1 MGVPWGIV
9 EMAVWL
15 IASIFALNALMLG
28 ASVALVSQGRH
39 RARREIR
46 QLEALWRLDPSPA
59 ARLRNRR
66 RVALTVAA
74 AVAWAGVAIAL
85 PGTGRVVT
93 SAFGVV
99 IPVVLGEETA
109 NRDRAGG
116 TRANATATPGGLAD
130 LAERASGISPASTD
144 PDAPSS
150 ASGPPSEEAVPAFV
164 SARARS
170 SSAIRILWAVVP
182 DATGY
187 DVERS
192 TDGTTG
198 WVTIA
203 TTGDEVNA
211 YTDAGLTPERTYF
224 YRVLVILE
232 DGTAPPSDVVSATTP
247 VDAPAATVV
256 SVASTSHT
264 SVDLVWT
271 DVADEAGYRIERSA
285 DGETGWTAIGTTG
298 QDVTTYTD
306 TGLDPGTTSFYRV
319 ISVNDGGSSAP
330 SNVVTATTTEDSD
343 DVDEVV
349 DLAEPSQGDQQSAT
363 PEPAVT
369 EE

>member
-1 MGVPWGIV
+1 MGVRWGVV

-28 ASVALVSQGRH
+28 TSVLLVSHGRH

-74 AVAWAGVAIAL
+74 ALAWAGVAIAM

-99 IPVVLGEETA
+99 IPVILGEGTA
-109 NRDRAGG
+109 SRDRADG
-116 TRANATATPGGLAD
+116 TRSNATATGSSAD
-130 LAERASGISPASTD
+130 LAERSSGISPASTD
-144 PDAPSS
+144 PDAPRS
-150 ASGPPSEEAVPAFV
+150 APGSANEGAVPAFV
-164 SARARS
+164 SARPRS
-170 SSAIRILWAVVP
+170 PSVIRILWAVVP

-192 TDGTTG
+192 TDGTTD

-211 YTDAGLTPERTYF
+211 YTDAGLTPDRTYF
-224 YRVLVILE
+224 YRVLVMLE
-232 DGTAPPSDVVSATTP
+232 DGTASPSDVVSATTP
-247 VDAPAATVV
+247 VDAPDPTVV

-264 SVDLVWT
+264 SVDLVWS
-271 DVADEAGYRIERSA
+271 DVADETGYRIERSA
-285 DGETGWTAIGTTG
+285 DGETGWAAIGTTG

-306 TGLDPGTTSFYRV
+306 AGLDPGTTSSYRV
-319 ISVNDGGSSAP
+319 IAINDGGASAP
-330 SNVVTATTTEDSD
+330 SNVVTVTTTEDSD
-343 DVDEVV
+343 DIDQVV
-349 DLAEPSQGDQQSAT
+349 DLAEASQGDEPST
-363 PEPAVT
+363 SPEPAVT